1 MTQRVMKCLVIDDE
15 APARS
20 LLKSY
25 IEKVPGLELTAACES
40 AIEALPLIHTTYF
53 DIAFLDIQMP
63 DLTGIDFLSLAKEKL
78 ETVIFTTAYKEY
90 AIKGFELGVADYL
103 LKPFSLDRFI
113 RAVARSRDLVDMK
126 EGNGSLEQPAR
137 LDSESFNEHFFV
149 KSGQKLVKIA
159 RSEIAFIEGM
169 KEYLAI
175 HTISG
180 KRILTYYRM
189 KNMEDVLAGKRFV
202 RVHRSFIV
210 NTQAVVEIEGNQLKV
225 LDKWIPIGGN
235 YKDVID
241 TFTDLLI

>member
-1 MTQRVMKCLVIDDE
+1 MSQRVLKCLVIDDE
-15 APARS
+15 APARD
-20 LLKSY
+20 LVKSY
-25 IEKVPGLELTAACES
+25 IEKVPNLELTAVCES
-40 AIEALPLIHTTYF
+40 AIEALPLINTSHF

-63 DLTGIDFLSLAKEKL
+63 DLTGVDFLSLVREKL

-113 RAVARSRDLVDMK
+113 KAVARSRDLIDMK
-126 EGNGSLEQPAR
+126 EGNGSIEQLVR
-137 LDSESFNEHFFV
+137 TESEHAKDHFFV

-159 RSEIAFIEGM
+159 RAEIAFIEGM

-189 KNMEDVLAGKRFV
+189 KNMEDVLQGKKFV

-210 NTQAVVEIEGNQLKV
+210 NTEAVTEIEGYQLKV
-225 LDKWIPIGGN
+225 MGKWIPIGGN
-235 YKDVID
+235 YKAALDS
-241 TFTDLLI
+241 FTNLLI